1 MLDLDAAFAA
11 AGAAAWGGLSCS
23 ALLPLLDGPVL
34 QRIHG
39 LCPAPSAVLSAAF
52 PYCAGDRPG
61 NLSLYARGEDYH
73 RVLLRRLTPVSTVLS
88 CLYPGESVWVGAD
101 SSPLPEREAARLA
114 GLGILGRHGLII
126 VPPYGSW
133 VFLGTVLTSVARS
146 EEHTSELQSH

>member
-61 NLSLYARGEDYH
+61 NLSLYARGEEYH
-73 RVLLRRLTPVSTVLS
+73 LVLVRRLTIICNTLKEH
-88 CLYPGESVWVGAD
+88 YPAYSFFPSAD
-101 SSPLPEREAARLA
+101 NSPLPERQIAWQS
-114 GLGILGRHGLII
+114 GQIGRAH
-126 VPPYGSW
+126 V
-133 VFLGTVLTSVARS
+133 
-146 EEHTSELQSH
+146 